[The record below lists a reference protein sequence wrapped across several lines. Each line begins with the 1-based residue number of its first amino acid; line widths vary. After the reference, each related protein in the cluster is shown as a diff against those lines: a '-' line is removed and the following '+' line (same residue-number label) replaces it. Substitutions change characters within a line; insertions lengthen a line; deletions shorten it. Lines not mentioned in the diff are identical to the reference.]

1 MTRLN
6 KQGWTLL
13 TRFHSSVLSL
23 ADFPVKKNN
32 FTILLLIDVLMMSIH
47 DSSEYKEFHLTLRI
61 CNFQFS
67 NRNLNHEITRND
79 FRLIRLRVD
88 HSLL

>member
-6 KQGWTLL
+6 KQGWTFL

-23 ADFPVKKNN
+23 ADFPVKK
-32 FTILLLIDVLMMSIH
+32 TILLLIDALMMSIH
-47 DSSEYKEFHLTLRI
+47 YSSEYKEFHLTLRI